1 MPDPKVITLSTY
13 LRNEGQ
19 TACYDL
25 KGRQDGHGLGRKG
38 LFKVLFVRG
47 ALRRPLDDV
56 DGLGVTR
63 HFEFAKVTST
73 KVLIT
78 KKNSE

>member
-1 MPDPKVITLSTY
+1 MPDPKVIRLY

-19 TACYDL
+19 TAYYDL

-38 LFKVLFVRG
+38 LFEVLFVRG

-63 HFEFAKVTST
+63 HFVST
-73 KVLIT
+73 KVMT
-78 KKNSE
+78 T